1 MTRRGKIL
9 NLFREGR
16 SINFYGWM
24 ADFVRQNRVKF
35 NILQWVTMDHDSFFF
50 PFLSPFNEWNVDE
63 FFCND
68 FLLFKFGEYTRVII
82 RRKKFFFF
90 LSSFSIFKCNF
101 EVVWDRIK
109 FLITNLMIYQSL
121 TKEIPRERITEILGI
136 DFLERDFFVDKGLA
150 P

>member
-16 SINFYGWM
+16 SINFYGRM

-101 EVVWDRIK
+101 EVV
-109 FLITNLMIYQSL
+109 
-121 TKEIPRERITEILGI
+121 
-136 DFLERDFFVDKGLA
+136 
-150 P
+150 